1 MLSTVKNVTVLNGY
15 RDIGACCL
23 NPNVGGGA
31 HEQLT
36 VENFKGT
43 FLYCGTEVYNHGR
56 TFSVL
61 CNSFT
66 PGAQFPHI
74 SLLENG
80 VYTKLDK
87 LPPGAIRAD
96 EVLHVIREGK
106 AISSVFSDADKGVFL
121 PRLDERFFG
130 AELTEEISEIDAD
143 KYGDIEDSDDLD
155 DIYY

>member
-1 MLSTVKNVTVLNGY
+1 M
-15 RDIGACCL
+15 
-23 NPNVGGGA
+23 
-31 HEQLT
+31 
-36 VENFKGT
+36 
-43 FLYCGTEVYNHGR
+43 
-56 TFSVL
+56 L

-87 LPPGAIRAD
+87 LPPGAIRTD

-130 AELTEEISEIDAD
+130 AEIDNLSGMD
-143 KYGDIEDSDDLD
+143 KIDGLGGDELRDNDDYD
-155 DIYY
+155 DIDY